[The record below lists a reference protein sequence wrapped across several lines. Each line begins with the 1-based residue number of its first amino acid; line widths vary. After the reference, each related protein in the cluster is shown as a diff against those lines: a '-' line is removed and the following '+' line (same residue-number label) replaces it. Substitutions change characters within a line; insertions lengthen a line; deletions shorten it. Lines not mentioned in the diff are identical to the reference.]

1 MRKPEYS
8 HVLID
13 HRGQPGYR
21 IVLTAGSRDTDRFR
35 ELLTENPAAAER
47 MIVAFADACVDFED
61 IAIAFGIRI
70 GEDIS
75 VPGTA
80 WAGTLQF
87 KARLSDAYAQI
98 ALEKLPELEKRFDH
112 LLKRHFALM
121 EWRSRHAGP

>member
-8 HVLID
+8 RVFID
-13 HRGQPGYR
+13 HRGQPGHR
-21 IVLTAGSRDTDRFR
+21 IVLTAGSRDTARFR
-35 ELLTENPAAAER
+35 ELLSEDPAAAER

-61 IAIAFGIRI
+61 IAIAFGIRL

-87 KARLSDAYAQI
+87 KARLSDAYTQVAM
-98 ALEKLPELEKRFDH
+98 EKLPELEKRFDH
-112 LLKRHFALM
+112 LLKRHFALA
-121 EWRSRHAGP
+121 EWIPPHAGM